1 MMTTPILIFSIVL
14 VVTSVALALFVL
26 MHKGRGGGLSDL
38 FGGGISSS
46 MGGSSVAERNL
57 DRLTI
62 IIGVVWLAVDRRAGP
77 ALQARRL
84 SGRATARHDVEPP
97 SSKHCSMTRRTN
109 VAGGSAIRGSR
120 VGAGPMGEAERG
132 DAAPRLY
139 VSYFC
144 AHGHETRPAFAADAQ
159 IPETWDCP
167 RCGLPA
173 NLDSLNPPPPPKIE
187 PYKTHL
193 AYVKERR
200 CDAEAADILTEAL
213 QALRARRARRRGH
226 LLSRVGPSQAS

>member
-1 MMTTPILIFSIVL
+1 M
-14 VVTSVALALFVL
+14 
-26 MHKGRGGGLSDL
+26 
-38 FGGGISSS
+38 
-46 MGGSSVAERNL
+46 
-57 DRLTI
+57 
-62 IIGVVWLAVDRRAGP
+62 
-77 ALQARRL
+77 
-84 SGRATARHDVEPP
+84 
-97 SSKHCSMTRRTN
+97 
-109 VAGGSAIRGSR
+109 AGGSAIRGSR

-144 AHGHETRPAFAADAQ
+144 AHGHETRPAFAADAT
-159 IPETWDCP
+159 IPEAWDCP

-200 CDAEAADILTEAL
+200 SDQEAADILTEAL
-213 QALRARRARRRGH
+213 QALARPPRPRRGH
-226 LLSRVGPSQAS
+226 LLILGALLAPVALSVLASSSLFAKRGPCFAHRSSDRQPSAPPMLEERRTGIESVAA